1 MTISLEL
8 GSSNTKIFDSNNGL
22 VYCEPSVFAIKLRKG
37 KSQVIAYGK
46 SAYDMCNELQA
57 DEKLI
62 QPIKNGQIA
71 DFESA
76 RIMLDCIFNDLIGN
90 KNKRK
95 DVVIILAVPSCS
107 TKSQREQFNDLL
119 HKLGFYSIMLVP
131 QLTATTALLDENI
144 NNTYLVVDIGA
155 GKTEIGLCT
164 IKNVVNAISLSLG
177 GELIDLGI
185 YEALK
190 NKYNISVSR
199 REIERIKETVG
210 SLYTT
215 DETTSKIW
223 AQNRDDLTSHFY
235 IVSNKDFND
244 VLNICYDKIIEAIK
258 VFLNT
263 LDSEY
268 HQTVIDTGIFF
279 TGLSCEI
286 IGFEKYF
293 KNKLNT
299 NIFLLDSPSSATVE
313 GALNYY
319 VNC

>member
-1 MTISLEL
+1 MTISMEL
-8 GSSNTKIFDSNNGL
+8 GSSNTKIFDSNKGL
-22 VYCEPSVFAIKLRKG
+22 VYCEPSVFAVKMKKG

-46 SAYDMCNELQA
+46 NAYDMVNELQG

-71 DFESA
+71 DFDSA
-76 RIMLDCIFNDLIGN
+76 KIMLDCILCDLVGN
-90 KNKRK
+90 KSKRK
-95 DVVIILAVPSCS
+95 DVVIILAVPTCS
-107 TKSQREQFNDLL
+107 TKSQKEQFNDLL
-119 HKLGFYSIMLVP
+119 HKLGFYSITIVP

-144 NNTYLVVDIGA
+144 NNTYLVVDIGG

-190 NKYNISVSR
+190 GKYDISVSR
-199 REIERIKETVG
+199 REIERIKESVG
-210 SLYTT
+210 SLYST

-223 AQNRDDLTSHFY
+223 AQNRSDLTNHFCV
-235 IVSNKDFND
+235 VSNKDFND
-244 VLNICYDKIIEAIK
+244 VLIVCYDKIIEAIM
-258 VFLNT
+258 VFLNSLET
-263 LDSEY
+263 EY
-268 HQTVIDTGIFF
+268 RTSVLETGIFF

-299 NIFLLDSPSSATVE
+299 NVFLIDSPSSATVE

-319 VNC
+319 IHS